1 MASQRLTLFN
11 RIKDSD
17 IYFSFIKS
25 PTAIVSSVIL
35 VIIFFCSFF
44 VEFVAPFNPF
54 DPSSLSLMEA
64 FTPPSW
70 SEKGVAKFILGT
82 DGQGRDMLSTILY
95 GSRISLIVGFSAILF
110 SLILGVTLGLTAGY
124 FGGKYEMIVMRLT
137 DVQLTVPSILMALL
151 VDGIA
156 RGIISREMH
165 DVMAIYVLIFA
176 IGISEW
182 PQFARV
188 SRAATLVEKNKD
200 YVSASTIIGVSNI
213 LIMFKHILPN
223 IMRPVLVIGTIG
235 LALAIIAESTLS
247 FLGVGV
253 PPTTPSLGTLIRIGN
268 DFLFSGEWWITFFPA
283 IFLVLLAFS
292 INLLGELDERHLES
306 KIKLMSFLKIKNLS
320 VDYKMRR
327 ETINA
332 AKNVNIDVNKGEIL
346 GLVGESG
353 SGKSTVGNAII
364 NLIDEP
370 GRVSNGSIVLDG
382 IDIHA
387 DAQNIVKYRGKKIG
401 LIFQD
406 PQTSLNPI
414 LTIGDQLIETMQ
426 THLNLSANDAKNKA
440 INLLK
445 EVGIKDAETRFNNYP
460 HQFSGGMRQR
470 VVISLALCCE
480 PELLIADEPTTAL
493 DVSIQSQILDLIKK
507 LTKER
512 NLAVILITH
521 DMGVIAETT
530 DRVAVMKNGDLV
542 EIGPTKELLTK
553 PKEIYTKSLV
563 SSVPPTN
570 KKISRFKIIEKENK
584 KQSDTNI
591 KILNR
596 WVKKEISDKD
606 LVKVESLSK
615 TFDDSFFTESSK
627 NSVMAVND
635 VSFSIKEGQSFG
647 LVGESG
653 SGKSTIAKMIVNLF
667 KPSSGDIYFN
677 DVCITKIKS
686 NKEMLKFRKQI
697 QMIFQDPYSS
707 LNGRLKVKD
716 IVSEPIKLH
725 NPSVTSKDLDD
736 YIYDLLESVELTQQ
750 SAERYPHEFS
760 GGQRQRISIA
770 RALATQPR
778 LCWFVMN
785 QLLL

>member
-1 MASQRLTLFN
+1 
-11 RIKDSD
+11 
-17 IYFSFIKS
+17 
-25 PTAIVSSVIL
+25 
-35 VIIFFCSFF
+35 
-44 VEFVAPFNPF
+44 
-54 DPSSLSLMEA
+54 
-64 FTPPSW
+64 
-70 SEKGVAKFILGT
+70 
-82 DGQGRDMLSTILY
+82 
-95 GSRISLIVGFSAILF
+95 
-110 SLILGVTLGLTAGY
+110 
-124 FGGKYEMIVMRLT
+124 
-137 DVQLTVPSILMALL
+137 
-151 VDGIA
+151 
-156 RGIISREMH
+156 
-165 DVMAIYVLIFA
+165 
-176 IGISEW
+176 
-182 PQFARV
+182 
-188 SRAATLVEKNKD
+188 
-200 YVSASTIIGVSNI
+200 
-213 LIMFKHILPN
+213 
-223 IMRPVLVIGTIG
+223 
-235 LALAIIAESTLS
+235 
-247 FLGVGV
+247 
-253 PPTTPSLGTLIRIGN
+253 
-268 DFLFSGEWWITFFPA
+268 
-283 IFLVLLAFS
+283 
-292 INLLGELDERHLES
+292 
-306 KIKLMSFLKIKNLS
+306 MSFLKINNLS
-320 VDYKMRR
+320 VDYEMRR
-327 ETINA
+327 ETVYA
-332 AKNVNIDVNKGEIL
+332 AKNVNIDVNRGEIL

-370 GRVSNGSIVLDG
+370 GKISNGSIVLDG
-382 IDIHA
+382 I
-387 DAQNIVKYRGKKIG
+387 NIPEDPENILKYRGKKIG

-414 LTIGDQLIETMQ
+414 LTIGEQLIETIQ
-426 THLNLSANDAKNKA
+426 THLNLNTDDARSKA
-440 INLLK
+440 TNLLK
-445 EVGIKDAETRFNNYP
+445 EVGIKDAEIRFNNYP

-493 DVSIQSQILDLIKK
+493 DVSIQSQILDLIKR

-542 EIGPTKELLTK
+542 EIGPTKEVLTK
-553 PKEIYTKSLV
+553 PKEIYTRSLV

-584 KQSDTNI
+584 SQSDTNI

-596 WVKKEISDKD
+596 WVKKEISNKD
-606 LVKVESLSK
+606 LVQVKNLSK

-635 VSFSIKEGQSFG
+635 VSFNIKEGQSFG

-667 KPSSGDIYFN
+667 RPSSGEIYFN
-677 DVCITKIKS
+677 DVCITKIKN
-686 NKEMLKFRKQI
+686 NKEMMKFRKQI

-725 NPSVTSKDLDD
+725 NPSISSIDLDN
-736 YIYDLLESVELTQQ
+736 YINDLLESVELSRQ
-750 SAERYPHEFS
+750 SANRYPHEFS

-778 LCWFVMN
+778 LLVCDEPTSALDVSIQAQILNLLKDLQEQLNLTILFISHDLPVVRQMCDRIAVLKNGKLCEVALTEDLFVKPTHN
-785 QLLL
+785 YTKELLTLMPKIESIYN